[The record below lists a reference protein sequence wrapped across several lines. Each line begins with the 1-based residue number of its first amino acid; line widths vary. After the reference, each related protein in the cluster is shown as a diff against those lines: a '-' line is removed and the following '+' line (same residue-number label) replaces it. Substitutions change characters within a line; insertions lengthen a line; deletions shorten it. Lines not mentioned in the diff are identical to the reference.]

1 MNFFS
6 KHFKKNSEYDNGY
19 YPEDYYGEEENTVEY
34 ADEDGYEDGVYED
47 DTVVDGA
54 AFEMKLIT
62 PKDYS
67 DREEIARCL
76 VNGNAVFLNIEA
88 LDRPSIIRLM
98 DYLSG
103 VIYVIQG
110 NVKWSNSS
118 SVIFAPKNVSISGI
132 DEPAETVEEVE
143 EEVASDD
150 DSSSENYYD

>member
-76 VNGNAVFLNIEA
+76 VNGNAVFLNIEL
-88 LDRPSIIRLM
+88 LDRASIIRLM

-103 VIYVIQG
+103 VIYVIEG
-110 NVKWSNSS
+110 KVKWSNSS
-118 SVIFAPKNVSISGI
+118 SVIFAPKNVNISGI
-132 DEPAETVEEVE
+132 EDDEPVAETE
-143 EEVASDD
+143 EEAVAADEED
-150 DSSSENYYD
+150 AAEDNYG

>member
-1 MNFFS
+1 MNFFN
-6 KHFKKNSEYDNGY
+6 KHFKKNSEYEENY
-19 YPEDYYGEEENTVEY
+19 NDYYGDEY
-34 ADEDGYEDGVYED
+34 YGD
-47 DTVVDGA
+47 DTVADDEYVSEDYADDSVVDGT